1 MTDREWLGVFVGIA
15 LLLVVLLIGVALGEV
30 MDND

>member
-1 MTDREWLGVFVGIA
+1 MDGVYVGIA

-30 MDND
+30 IDDDDI